1 MDTFK
6 MCIEGTRDVEGC
18 LFTEEVLRFMETMRL
33 VECTASKTEESCLI
47 ECLYKCGA
55 ECLEMC
61 IAATGVAAG
70 IAKARSLAEDVK
82 RAAEMGVDQL
92 EAATAMFL
100 IELNKAARKG
110 CPDRAI
116 EARRLFVT
124 LVELKNLLKERELL
138 LLLAPL
144 LAVEH
149 PCMGD
154 EVFETLEAIRSSIG
168 EEMTRR
174 VVAALEEGAVKIGR
188 TIIWFPPVRQ

>member
-33 VECTASKTEESCLI
+33 VECAASRTEESCLI

-61 IAATGVAAG
+61 IAAADVAAG

-82 RAAEMGVDQL
+82 LAAEMGVDQL
-92 EAATAMFL
+92 DAAVATFMM
-100 IELNKAARKG
+100 ELSKAAGKG

-116 EARRLFVT
+116 EARRLFIT

-149 PCMGD
+149 PCTGD
-154 EVFETLEAIRSSIG
+154 EVFETLEMIRKSIG
-168 EEMTRR
+168 EEMVKRIT
-174 VVAALEEGAVKIGR
+174 AALEEGAVKIGR

>member
-1 MDTFK
+1 MDTFR

-33 VECTASKTEESCLI
+33 VECAASKTEESCLI

-82 RAAEMGVDQL
+82 LAAEMGVDQL
-92 EAATAMFL
+92 DAAVAAFMM
-100 IELNKAARKG
+100 ELSKATKKG

-116 EARRLFVT
+116 EARSLFVT
-124 LVELKNLLKERELL
+124 LVELKNLLRERELL

-144 LAVEH
+144 LAAEYTCV
-149 PCMGD
+149 GD
-154 EVFETLEAIRSSIG
+154 EVFETLEMIRKSIG
-168 EEMTRR
+168 EEMTKRIT
-174 VVAALEEGAVKIGR
+174 AALEEGAVKIGR